1 MPLQHNSRDT
11 FTSLI
16 AEIGLTH
23 EGSLG
28 MAASL
33 ANASVKA
40 GADIVKFQCHIAE
53 SESSSEE
60 PFRVKFSLQDSSRWD
75 YWERTSFNVAQWK
88 ILKDQI
94 EENGA
99 VFGVSVFSKQAL
111 LQMFEIGVDFIKIG
125 SGDLLN
131 LEIREALENF
141 TGTLVLSSGM
151 ATWNEIEEAAI
162 WLKKQ
167 NFSEKSAI
175 LQCTSKYP
183 TMLEEVGLNVMQDIH
198 SQLQINS
205 GLSDHTEGVNSSI
218 AAIAAG
224 ARYVEKHVVF
234 SREMFGPDVSS
245 SIDFQEFNSL
255 KNFRD
260 DFIKISKGVNKDF
273 VANQLKSTRELFGR
287 SLGLARNYAKGE
299 VPELADFNLK
309 KPAGGLTWED
319 RIRYAG
325 VPLVKDYDI
334 SQLLSVEHFSK
345 ESQ

>member
-1 MPLQHNSRDT
+1 MPMQRNSREIL
-11 FTSLI
+11 TSLI

-33 ANASVKA
+33 ASASVKA

-53 SESSSEE
+53 SESSKEE
-60 PFRVKFSLQDSSRWD
+60 PFRVKFSLQDSSRWE
-75 YWERTSFNVAQWK
+75 YWERTSFNADQWK
-88 ILKDQI
+88 ILKDQV
-94 EENGA
+94 EEHGA

-111 LQMFEIGVDFIKIG
+111 LRMLEIGVEFIKIG

-141 TGTLVLSSGM
+141 TGTLVLSTGM
-151 ATWNEIEEAAI
+151 ATWSEIEEATI
-162 WLKKQ
+162 WLKNQ
-167 NFSEKSAI
+167 NFSENSAI

-183 TMLEEVGLNVMQDIH
+183 TELEEVGLNVMQDIH

-205 GLSDHTEGVNSSI
+205 GLSDHTEGINSSI

-245 SIDFQEFNSL
+245 SIDFQEFKTL
-255 KNFRD
+255 GIFRD
-260 DFIKISKGVNKDF
+260 DFKKISEGVNKDL
-273 VANQLKSTRELFGR
+273 VAEQLKSTRELFGR
-287 SLGLARNYAKGE
+287 SLGLARNYSKGE
-299 VPELADFNLK
+299 IPVLDDFNLK
-309 KPAGGLTWED
+309 KPAGGLKWED
-319 RIRYAG
+319 RVRFAG
-325 VPLVKDYDI
+325 KSLAQDYNI

-345 ESQ
+345 ES